1 MATCIDTEGL
11 ERMLDEGGVELVEVL
26 PASEYDKEH
35 LPGARNI
42 PLVDLTRE
50 AVADL
55 DRDQP
60 VVVYCFDYQ
69 CDLSPRAARRL
80 ELLGF
85 TDVYDYMV
93 GKAAWLADGLPFE
106 GKRGPS
112 TRIGSIAR
120 NDVPV
125 VHARATLADAAK
137 AFDDD
142 NTEGIAVV
150 VDDDGVVTGVL
161 RREALGLDPNTP
173 VVDAAQP
180 GPSTFRPSLPID
192 ELADYFRRRDQARA
206 LVTTVEGRWIGI
218 VRRRDLMQGEH
229 DG

>member
-11 ERMLDEGGVELVEVL
+11 ERLLGDGGVQLIEVL
-26 PASEYDKEH
+26 PASEYEQEH
-35 LPGARNI
+35 LPGARSL

-50 AVADL
+50 VVAGL
-55 DRDQP
+55 DRGQP

-106 GKRGPS
+106 GERGPG

-120 NDVPV
+120 DDVPT

-137 AFDDD
+137 AFGED

-150 VDDDGVVTGVL
+150 VDDDRVVMGVL
-161 RREALGLDPNTP
+161 RREALGLDPQSL
-173 VVDAAQP
+173 VLDAAQP
-180 GPSTFRPSLPID
+180 GPSTFRPSLPI
-192 ELADYFRRRDQARA
+192 EEMADHFRRHDLARA
-206 LVTTVEGRWIGI
+206 LVTTLEGRWIGM
-218 VRRRDLMQGEH
+218 VRRH
-229 DG
+229 DVVQDDG

>member
-11 ERMLDEGGVELVEVL
+11 EHMLDGGGVQLVEVL
-26 PASEYDKEH
+26 PASEYDQEH
-35 LPGARNI
+35 LPGARCI

-50 AVADL
+50 AVAGL
-55 DRDQP
+55 DPDRAT
-60 VVVYCFDYQ
+60 VVYCFDYQ

-106 GKRGPS
+106 GTHGPS

-120 NDVPV
+120 NDVPL

-137 AFDDD
+137 AFDED

-150 VDDDGVVTGVL
+150 VDDDRVVIGVL
-161 RREALGLDPNTP
+161 RREALGLAPDTP

-180 GPSTFRPSLPID
+180 GPSTFRPSLPI
-192 ELADYFRRRDQARA
+192 EEMADYFRRRDLARA

-218 VRRRDLMQGEH
+218 VRRRDLVHDEH